1 MSTTT
6 ALPVPS
12 TRFSRVRSRHG
23 WLAGVGVLL
32 IVLLIV
38 RSTQIPVFGGF
49 EVRTIVA
56 GSMGLAFLAMAQG
69 VVVISGGI
77 NLAVGALMVFANCLA
92 ARYMEGQDALT
103 SALIA
108 LGVIAACAVISAVIG
123 WIITVSGVPDI
134 VVTLAAHFIIA
145 GAALMVL
152 PAPGGG
158 ISAELQPLIVGGFSD
173 PLPGI
178 IWLALVLV
186 LIWLPFKQS
195 RWGIATYAV
204 GSQRNASYLSGV
216 NVSLTRIRA
225 YVLSGIFIGMAG
237 IVTTAFTGGGEPR
250 DSIALAA
257 LLSSVAAVVLGG
269 VALSGGTGGL
279 VGPVLA
285 ALVLSLIPAIML
297 GLGWNPNL
305 AEVARG
311 AILILVVMFGG
322 FIQLRRR
329 AS

>member
-178 IWLALVLV
+178 IWLTLVLV

>member
-12 TRFSRVRSRHG
+12 TRFARARSRHG

-32 IVLLIV
+32 IALLIV
-38 RSTQIPVFGGF
+38 RATQIPVFGGF

-103 SALIA
+103 CALIA
-108 LGVIAACAVISAVIG
+108 LGVIAACAIISAVIG

-178 IWLALVLV
+178 IWLTLVLV
-186 LIWLPFKQS
+186 LIWLPFKRS

-225 YVLSGIFIGMAG
+225 YVLSGIFVGMAG

-269 VALSGGTGGL
+269 VALTGGTGGL